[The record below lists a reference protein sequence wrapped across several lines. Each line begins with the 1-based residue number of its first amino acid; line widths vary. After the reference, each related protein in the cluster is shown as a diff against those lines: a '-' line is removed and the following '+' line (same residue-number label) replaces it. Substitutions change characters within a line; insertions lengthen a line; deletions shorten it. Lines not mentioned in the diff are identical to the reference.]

1 LLVYRAAALLVAT
14 PRRCMNICLTV
25 NSSPWSGFKGGGQIA
40 VHYLA
45 TYLAKNG
52 CKVWVIYT
60 GNNGRQIPSSLS
72 YNAIFAKH
80 FNVKTINLNIFS
92 VAFQVFK
99 LSRKV
104 QLDIIHGNGE
114 ETFFLPFIKKITGSK
129 FVLTSHSPFIPQ
141 TGLIRALKCPTQMLK
156 RLNFYLLRAAAIRAD
171 LLLTYS
177 NFSRRLVED
186 GIRGKYNNAIN
197 TISPGIDPSWF
208 KVSVQK
214 KEKIS
219 NLLYFGRVEHEK
231 GIDILLKSFANV
243 LQKFPDLKL
252 HLIGEGNYMDLSKR
266 LCEELDVSN
275 NVIFYGW
282 KEKDEIQKIMS
293 GCDLCVLPSRIESFG
308 LTIAESM
315 AAGIPVISTT
325 AGAIPEIMKDGE
337 TGLLVP
343 PDDIEALK
351 KAIIYAL
358 ENRDKMQNRAKT
370 AQEKVKNFF
379 LWDSAAKK
387 HNEIYKSLL

>member
-1 LLVYRAAALLVAT
+1 
-14 PRRCMNICLTV
+14 MNICLTV

-45 TYLAKNG
+45 TYLAKNN
-52 CKVWVIYT
+52 CNVWVIFT
-60 GNNGRQIPSSLS
+60 GNNRRQIPSSLK
-72 YNAIFAKH
+72 YNAIFARH
-80 FNVKTINLNIFS
+80 FNIATLNLNIFS
-92 VAFQVFK
+92 VAFQAFK

-104 QLDIIHGNGE
+104 HLNIIHGNGE
-114 ETFFLPFIKKITGSK
+114 ESFFIPYLAKLAGSK
-129 FVLTSHSPFIPQ
+129 FILTSHSPFIPE
-141 TGLIRALKCPTQMLK
+141 TGIIRALRYPIQLFK
-156 RLNFYLLRAAAIRAD
+156 RLNFYLLRTAVIKAD
-171 LLLTYS
+171 LLFTYS
-177 NFSRRLVED
+177 NFSKRLVKD
-186 GIRGKYNNAIN
+186 GVNGEYNKEIK
-197 TISPGIDPSWF
+197 TISPGVDQSWLN
-208 KVSVQK
+208 VAIK
-214 KEKIS
+214 KKDEFS
-219 NLLYFGRVEHEK
+219 DLLYFGRIEHEK

-243 LQKFPDLKL
+243 HQKFPSLKL
-252 HLIGEGNYMDLSKR
+252 HLIGEGNYLDYSKKLSK
-266 LCEELDVSN
+266 ELNINSRT
-275 NVIFYGW
+275 IFCGW
-282 KEKDEIQKIMS
+282 KEKQEIQKIMS

-370 AQEKVKNFF
+370 AQEKVKIFF